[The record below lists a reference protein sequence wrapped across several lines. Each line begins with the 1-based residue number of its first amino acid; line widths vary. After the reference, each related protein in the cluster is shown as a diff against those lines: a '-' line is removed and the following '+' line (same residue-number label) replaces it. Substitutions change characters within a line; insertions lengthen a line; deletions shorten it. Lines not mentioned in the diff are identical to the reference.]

1 MIDLTNFYLR
11 IQEQLDLDLPFVAYR
26 KASDPISHESLR
38 GFFQKDDQTHLIHD
52 FEESGFVFAPFD
64 NEQNSFLIPSDES
77 EFLEADFQVDDDN
90 MSDNSISIEIES
102 EAGKQNH
109 LELVQQALDA
119 IKNGDLKKVV
129 LSRKESVKL
138 EAPNALLLF
147 RKMLSK
153 YPTAFVYLWY
163 HPKFGMWLGATP
175 ETLLQIKRNRLKTMA
190 LAGTQKLE
198 DTTDVEWGLKE
209 IEEQEF
215 VTNSII
221 ENIGDLD
228 LDKNDIL
235 KSGPY
240 TVQAG
245 KLLHLR
251 TDISVKIDDNV
262 KLEQIIHA
270 IHPTPA
276 ICGLPKKEAKDFIL
290 KNEKYNREFYTGF
303 LGELNIKEK
312 VQRSSNRRNRENQ
325 AYLSVVKQTSLFV
338 NLRCLKLDEDQA
350 ILYIGGGI
358 TKDSDPEQEW
368 IETMNK
374 AQTMKAVLVK

>member
-11 IQEQLDLDLPFVAYR
+11 IQKQLDLKLPFVVYR
-26 KASDPISHESLR
+26 KGSNAPNQENLR
-38 GFFQKDDQTHLIHD
+38 GFFQKDDQTHLIQD
-52 FEESGFVFAPFD
+52 FEESGFAYAPF
-64 NEQNSFLIPSDES
+64 NSDENSYLIPLNES
-77 EFLEADFQVDDDN
+77 EFLEADFQVDN
-90 MSDNSISIEIES
+90 ANISNNPISGGTES
-102 EAGKQNH
+102 EAEKQNH
-109 LELVQQALDA
+109 ISLVQNGLDA
-119 IKNGDLKKVV
+119 IKNGTLKKVV

-138 EAPNALLLF
+138 KAPDALLLF
-147 RKMLSK
+147 RKLLSK

-163 HPKFGMWLGATP
+163 HPKVGTWLGATP
-175 ETLLQIKRNRLKTMA
+175 ETLLQINRNRLKTMA
-190 LAGTQKLE
+190 LAGTQQYT

-215 VTNSII
+215 VTNSIV

-251 TDISVKIDDNV
+251 TDISVKMDDNV
-262 KLEQIIHA
+262 KLEQIIYA

-325 AYLSVVKQTSLFV
+325 AYLSLVKQTSLFV

>member
-1 MIDLTNFYLR
+1 
-11 IQEQLDLDLPFVAYR
+11 
-26 KASDPISHESLR
+26 
-38 GFFQKDDQTHLIHD
+38 
-52 FEESGFVFAPFD
+52 
-64 NEQNSFLIPSDES
+64 
-77 EFLEADFQVDDDN
+77 
-90 MSDNSISIEIES
+90 
-102 EAGKQNH
+102 
-109 LELVQQALDA
+109 
-119 IKNGDLKKVV
+119 
-129 LSRKESVKL
+129 
-138 EAPNALLLF
+138 
-147 RKMLSK
+147 
-153 YPTAFVYLWY
+153 
-163 HPKFGMWLGATP
+163 
-175 ETLLQIKRNRLKTMA
+175 MA
-190 LAGTQKLE
+190 LAGTQQYT

-215 VTNSII
+215 VTNSIV

-312 VQRSSNRRNRENQ
+312 VQRSSNRKNRENQ
-325 AYLSVVKQTSLFV
+325 AYLSLVKQTSLFV

-368 IETMNK
+368 IETLNK

>member
-26 KASDPISHESLR
+26 KASNTPNQENLR

-64 NEQNSFLIPSDES
+64 NEQDSFLIPSDES

-109 LELVQQALDA
+109 LDLVQQALDA

-163 HPKFGMWLGATP
+163 HPKVGIWLGATP

-198 DTTDVEWGLKE
+198 NTTDVEWGLKE

-251 TDISVKIDDNV
+251 TDISVKIDDKV
-262 KLEQIIHA
+262 KLEHLIQA

-338 NLRCLKLDEDQA
+338 NLRCLKLDEDEA

>member
-90 MSDNSISIEIES
+90 MCDNSVSIEIES

-109 LELVQQALDA
+109 LDLVQQGLDA
-119 IKNGDLKKVV
+119 IKNGNLKKVV
-129 LSRKESVKL
+129 LSRKENVKL
-138 EAPNALLLF
+138 EAPNALSLF

-163 HPKFGMWLGATP
+163 HPKVGMWLGATP
-175 ETLLQIKRNRLKTMA
+175 ETLLQVKRNRLKTMA
-190 LAGTQKLE
+190 LAGTQKYT
-198 DTTDVEWGLKE
+198 DTTNVEWGLKE

-215 VTNSII
+215 VTNSIV

-251 TDISVKIDDNV
+251 TDISVKIDDKV
-262 KLEQIIHA
+262 KLEQLIQA

-276 ICGLPKKEAKDFIL
+276 ICGLPRNAAKKFIL
-290 KNEKYNREFYTGF
+290 KHENYNREFYTGF

-312 VQRSSNRRNRENQ
+312 VQRSSNRKNRENQ

-368 IETMNK
+368 IETQNK